1 MPAGSGP
8 RIRLSW
14 AMAPPVL
21 ARSMAT
27 ASVIDQPNVTAGTTT
42 DGLNTA
48 NADATRSP
56 GACPRRDPRLQKYAE
71 PSGSATPFLSA
82 GLGGKPSCAYSA
94 WHSGEKYTCP
104 AKGSITA
111 ASLLAFALSSSSSI
125 MALSV
130 VASTERHLTKRMAVS
145 EIARVGDLEL
155 GPDIGLQG
163 GGQPGDVGVVPP

>member
-14 AMAPPVL
+14 AIAPSVL
-21 ARSMAT
+21 ARSMA
-27 ASVIDQPNVTAGTTT
+27 AAPVIDQPNVTAGTTT

-56 GACPRRDPRLQKYAE
+56 GACPSRDPRLQKYAE
-71 PSGSATPFLSA
+71 PSGRATPLRSA

-104 AKGSITA
+104 AKGSIAA
-111 ASLLAFALSSSSSI
+111 ASFLAFALSSSSSI
-125 MALSV
+125 MGLSV
-130 VASTERHLTKRMAVS
+130 VQVPDGAAQVAAGHADAAEAPPESPER
-145 EIARVGDLEL
+145 LEFQHRTGFAEL
-155 GPDIGLQG
+155 
-163 GGQPGDVGVVPP
+163 